1 MFKRAMGSDSYSR
14 KTKRIVEADENLTPK
29 QKRRVITSLLPYVM
43 LTVDDLNDFESSSSE
58 PASPAESTVSSVES
72 VPEPEPKPSPF
83 KTCPICPGRRM
94 LTDADMEKHLNSKL
108 HLKKVSK
115 Q

>member
-1 MFKRAMGSDSYSR
+1 MGSDSYSR
-14 KTKRIVEADENLTPK
+14 KTKRIVEADDNLTPK

-43 LTVDDLNDFESSSSE
+43 LTVDDLNDFESSASE
-58 PASPAESTVSSVES
+58 PESPAESTVSASTEVE
-72 VPEPEPKPSPF
+72 EPVEPVEPKPSPF
-83 KTCPICPGRRM
+83 KTCPLCPGRRM

-108 HLKKVSK
+108 HLKKASR